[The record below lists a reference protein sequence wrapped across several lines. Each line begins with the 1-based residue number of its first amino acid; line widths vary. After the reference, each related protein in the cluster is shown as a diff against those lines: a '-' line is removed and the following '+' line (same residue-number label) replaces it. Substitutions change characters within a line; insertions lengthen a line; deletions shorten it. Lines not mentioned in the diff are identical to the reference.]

1 MDGIFGFFGNQ
12 EPTLFKQMH
21 NNLLH
26 RVGNKI
32 QEIHAN
38 KISLGYGCCRQLH
51 WQHTAETGIATRGSI
66 TLAVCGF
73 FTNAKQ
79 QYSPELLITLYQK
92 NGIEALCQLQGSFL
106 IALSDNKDGY
116 LIRDG
121 AGQRTIY
128 YSEQNGRLLF
138 AIEPKG
144 IHQTT
149 GFQRRLNVDSLVQYL
164 SFSFVP
170 GVNTMLENL
179 YELPPGHYL
188 HWKGKLYQ
196 SFLHRYYQFERVE
209 KTARSEPEWLKQFQ
223 QTFSDCVADRR
234 ASQQEVGVFLS
245 GGMDSSVV
253 TAELARQHE
262 LKIQSFSLHFG
273 KSYHNELKFAA
284 AVAKR
289 CHTKHHVFEIKPQNF
304 LQRLREIIWYLDD
317 PIGDPI
323 TMPNYELASY
333 ARDHV
338 EWIFNGE
345 GGDPCFGGP
354 KNYGMML
361 LHWYG
366 EAKRDTFYQEDAY
379 LKSFK
384 RAYTELDHLFTP
396 EFSAQINRQEQLYSV
411 LTPFFNSEKPAGY
424 LDKLMAMNIRLKG
437 AHLILPKVDRML
449 GANGF
454 CSLSPLF
461 DERIIELSFAI
472 PSTLKLAGG
481 DEKVIIKRAFKNRL
495 PNRIITR
502 PKVGMRVPVHFWFK
516 NELKSYMRHIFSRN
530 AINRAGI
537 FSYERIQQLMSYDT
551 GEVQPRYGLKLWML
565 LTFEMWRRRVIENEE

>member
-1 MDGIFGFFGNQ
+1 MDGLFGFFGKPN
-12 EPTLFKQMH
+12 PTLFKQMH
-21 NNLLH
+21 HNLLH
-26 RVGNKI
+26 RIGNKI
-32 QEIHAN
+32 EEIQTN
-38 KISLGYGCCRQLH
+38 ETSMGYGCCKQLH
-51 WQHTAETGIATRGSI
+51 WQHTAQTGIATKDNI

-73 FTNAKQ
+73 FTNTKQ
-79 QYSPELLITLYQK
+79 QHSPERLITLYQK
-92 NGIEALCQLQGSFL
+92 EGIKALCQLQGSFL
-106 IALSDNKDGY
+106 IALSDDKDGY

-128 YSEQNGRLLF
+128 FSKQDGRLLF

-149 GFQRRLNVDSLVQYL
+149 GFQRRLNTNSLAQYF

-170 GVNTMLENL
+170 GAHTMLENL

-188 HWKGKLYQ
+188 KLSQ
-196 SFLHRYYQFERVE
+196 SQSYLRRYYRFEQVE
-209 KTARSEPEWLKQFQ
+209 KQEHSEQEWKKQFK
-223 QTFSDCVADRR
+223 QTFSDCVAERR
-234 ASQQEVGVFLS
+234 APQQEIGVFLS
-245 GGMDSSVV
+245 GGLDSSIV
-253 TAELARQHE
+253 TAELASQHDRQ
-262 LKIQSFSLHFG
+262 IQSFSLHFG
-273 KSYHNELKFAA
+273 ETYHNELKFAA

-289 CHTKHHVFEIKPQNF
+289 CNTKHHVFEIKPKNF
-304 LQRLREIIWYLDD
+304 LRRLREIIWYLDD

-323 TMPNYELASY
+323 TLPNYELASY
-333 ARDHV
+333 ARNHV
-338 EWIFNGE
+338 DWIFNGE

-366 EAKRDTFYQEDAY
+366 EDKRDTFYQEEAY

-396 EFSAQINRQEQLYSV
+396 ELSAQINRQKQLYSV

-454 CSLSPLF
+454 YSLSPLF
-461 DERIIELSFAI
+461 DERMIELSFAI

-481 DEKVIIKRAFKNRL
+481 DEKVIMKHAFKNRL
-495 PNRIITR
+495 PNTIITR
-502 PKVGMRVPVHFWFK
+502 PKIGMRVPVHFWFK

-537 FSYERIQQLMSYDT
+537 FNYERIQKLINYNI
-551 GEVQPRYGLKLWML
+551 GEVHPRYGIKLWML
-565 LTFEMWRRRVIENEE
+565 LTFEMWRRRIIENEE